1 MTAIALVL
9 ALLVAPA
16 APDTVPDAGPDPA
29 PADTVALPADAYLDA
44 TARALVERARAR
56 HDGLERAIEAYET
69 TAREW
74 VDVRAR
80 VMGRERL
87 IHREEMVARIHWRR
101 GEPAEVELLGG
112 RSVTP
117 VSDPEVEADRS
128 GANLAFDPADIQR
141 VLRLPGLGA
150 SADDEGGRFIIHPL
164 APASERHYRFRYAG
178 ETQVRLADGRVVR
191 LLELQAIP
199 RRSDPRLVRGSLW
212 LESETYG
219 IVRTVFRLARPLE
232 VNLDLDLPRAATRT
246 LGLGGGARGDLRVL
260 AMEAAL
266 WEGRWWLP
274 RWITMEGVGEIGA
287 LTFPIRWER
296 SYDGFRVEGPD
307 LPLAAEARPLF
318 GEDSARGRCPPREE
332 RPEGTTCNCGPLG
345 CVVARVTAP
354 ESDSLLIHSP
364 ELPPSIFRGGDGVL
378 SAGERAELEAWA
390 RRAAAVPVSGFHPR
404 LRLPY
409 RDPGL
414 LRYNRVEGLSVGARV
429 EVETG
434 PLAAELEGRIGTAD
448 LVPNAA
454 LRLRGEAGPTRW
466 RAGVAHELAL
476 MDADAG
482 GLGAGASLSALLL
495 GRDDAEYYRRTGAS
509 LTLLPRSPRAVPYE
523 LRLTAERQ
531 RPVEKGTDISLPG
544 LLGDRE
550 LGPVAAADPAD
561 QLGAGLRLQ
570 RTLGEDPTRPRL
582 HGSTR
587 LEGWAGTFDYG
598 RAAADVQLAVPL
610 GGGAVAAV
618 EVAGGSALGEVP
630 VQGLWR
636 LGGARTLRGHPGSA
650 LAGQRYW
657 RARGEVGRGMQ
668 AVRLVT
674 FGDVGWAGD
683 AGSGEVTVRPL
694 WAAGVG
700 GSVLDGL
707 LRLDVA
713 RGFGETGGW
722 RAYLYLDGAI

>member
-1 MTAIALVL
+1 MTSIALVI

-29 PADTVALPADAYLDA
+29 PADTVALAADAYLDA

-390 RRAAAVPVSGFHPR
+390 GAPPR
-404 LRLPY
+404 C
-409 RDPGL
+409 
-414 LRYNRVEGLSVGARV
+414 
-429 EVETG
+429 
-434 PLAAELEGRIGTAD
+434 
-448 LVPNAA
+448 
-454 LRLRGEAGPTRW
+454 
-466 RAGVAHELAL
+466 
-476 MDADAG
+476 
-482 GLGAGASLSALLL
+482 
-495 GRDDAEYYRRTGAS
+495 
-509 LTLLPRSPRAVPYE
+509 RSPA
-523 LRLTAERQ
+523 
-531 RPVEKGTDISLPG
+531 
-544 LLGDRE
+544 
-550 LGPVAAADPAD
+550 
-561 QLGAGLRLQ
+561 
-570 RTLGEDPTRPRL
+570 
-582 HGSTR
+582 STR
-587 LEGWAGTFDYG
+587 GCGSRTATPACSATTGWRDS
-598 RAAADVQLAVPL
+598 P
-610 GGGAVAAV
+610 
-618 EVAGGSALGEVP
+618 
-630 VQGLWR
+630 
-636 LGGARTLRGHPGSA
+636 SA
-650 LAGQRYW
+650 LASRW
-657 RARGEVGRGMQ
+657 RPARSPPSSRG
-668 AVRLVT
+668 
-674 FGDVGWAGD
+674 GWAPPTSSRAPLSD
-683 AGSGEVTVRPL
+683 CAGRRAPPAGGPGPRTSWRSWMRMRVAWAPAPPSPPFSSGETTP
-694 WAAGVG
+694 
-700 GSVLDGL
+700 ST
-707 LRLDVA
+707 
-713 RGFGETGGW
+713 TGGPAP
-722 RAYLYLDGAI
+722 R